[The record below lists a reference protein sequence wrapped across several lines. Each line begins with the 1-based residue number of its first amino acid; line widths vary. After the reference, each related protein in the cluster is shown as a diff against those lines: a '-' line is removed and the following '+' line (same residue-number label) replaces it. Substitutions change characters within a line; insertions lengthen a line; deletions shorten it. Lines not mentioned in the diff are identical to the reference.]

1 MAEKNCYKPAP
12 MKKGATVHHQR
23 NSDYPA
29 TTKGSQIAA
38 RVRAESNKLSEAQRE
53 ALFQKGMQLIYG
65 GNGTKENVGRR

>member
-1 MAEKNCYKPAP
+1 
-12 MKKGATVHHQR
+12 MKKGATVHPPR

-65 GNGTKENVGRR
+65 GNGTKEKVGRR